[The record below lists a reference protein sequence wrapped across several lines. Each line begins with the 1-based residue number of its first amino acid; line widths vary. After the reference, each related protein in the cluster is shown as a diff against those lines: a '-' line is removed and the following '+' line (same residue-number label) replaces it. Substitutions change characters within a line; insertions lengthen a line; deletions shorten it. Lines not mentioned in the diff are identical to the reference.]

1 MPKSSS
7 VTSTGDGKGDGM
19 AGGAR
24 LRENDAQDGVSSWQS
39 ETLGDNGGTLLGEEG
54 MANEGNDNDAAA
66 SRSAATVAAGASN
79 DNADDDQVTAQHV
92 QEASSE
98 GISQGQ
104 TSDGVAEAAAAAAS
118 SDDAVSTKAS
128 ASFQGSRHG
137 GNVEDNTIDGASS
150 NSIVEGVELKME
162 MGM

>member
-1 MPKSSS
+1 
-7 VTSTGDGKGDGM
+7 M

-79 DNADDDQVTAQHV
+79 DNADDDQVTAQQLLCPFTPPYRSFGLSAKRKNHV
-92 QEASSE
+92 A
-98 GISQGQ
+98 IRL
-104 TSDGVAEAAAAAAS
+104 TS
-118 SDDAVSTKAS
+118 
-128 ASFQGSRHG
+128 
-137 GNVEDNTIDGASS
+137 
-150 NSIVEGVELKME
+150 
-162 MGM
+162 